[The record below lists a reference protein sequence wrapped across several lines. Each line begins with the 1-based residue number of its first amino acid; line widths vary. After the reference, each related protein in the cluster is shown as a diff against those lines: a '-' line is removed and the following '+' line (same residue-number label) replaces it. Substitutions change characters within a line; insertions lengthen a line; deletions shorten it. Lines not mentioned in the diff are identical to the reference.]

1 MLLVMPSEQ
10 MCVWAVSQGF
20 TSAIRFTKEKMDPLE
35 FLQVYSSKLKS
46 TVKLSQSS
54 NGRNQP

>member
-20 TSAIRFTKEKMDPLE
+20 TSAARFIKEKMGPLE
-35 FLQVYSSKLKS
+35 LLQVYSSKLKS
-46 TVKLSQSS
+46 TVRLSASFW
-54 NGRNQP
+54 PEF

>member
-20 TSAIRFTKEKMDPLE
+20 TSAARFIKEKMGPLE
-35 FLQVYSSKLKS
+35 LLQVCSSKLKS
-46 TVKLSQSS
+46 TVRLSASFW
-54 NGRNQP
+54 PEFY